1 MKKYGKWIWVGL
13 GVVALLLRW
22 LLSPAQ
28 IEQLYSRGLFKSVR
42 WLLDHTVGIL
52 PMPIGYILVIILII
66 GLLWRT
72 VDLFRSKRTWQQKL
86 KDTGMSTLA
95 FAGAVVFLF
104 LFLWGFNYG
113 RIPLEEQLGLEL
125 QPLTLEELESDMKA
139 SAVRLAQ
146 LRSEISHATD
156 SAVAV
161 AIYPHVLEEDQRAV
175 LENVLTNLGFPDV
188 GEVRARVLRP
198 KGVLL
203 RFSSSGVYFP
213 FTGEGNVDLGLY
225 PLQMPFVLTHELAH
239 GYGFGDEGT
248 CNFLAYL
255 ACLESEDPIYRYSG
269 QMAYFRYLASNYLQ
283 YKPEEYQEFRADLPK
298 GIQAD
303 LNAINANL
311 LEYPDLIP
319 RLQHQAYTT
328 YLKAQGIS
336 EGKENYSRILMLVR
350 AWKKR
355 EK

>member
-1 MKKYGKWIWVGL
+1 MKKYRKWIWVGL

-28 IEQLYSRGLFKSVR
+28 IEQLYARGLFKSVR
-42 WLLDHTVGIL
+42 WLLDHTVGLL
-52 PMPIGYILVIILII
+52 PVPVGYVLVILLII
-66 GLLWRT
+66 TLLWRT
-72 VDLFRSKRTWQQKL
+72 VDLFRSKKPWRQKL
-86 KDTGMSTLA
+86 LDTGTSTLS

-113 RIPLEEQLGLEL
+113 RIPLEQQLEL
-125 QPLTLEELESDMKA
+125 DMQALTVEELESDMKA
-139 SAVRLAQ
+139 SARELARLRNEVPGASDTA
-146 LRSEISHATD
+146 L
-156 SAVAV
+156 AVV
-161 AIYPHVLEEDQRAV
+161 IYPHILEEEQRAV
-175 LENVLTNLGFPDV
+175 LEKVLMEMGFPDV

-255 ACLESEDPIYRYSG
+255 ACRESEEPVYRYSG
-269 QMAYFRYLASNYLQ
+269 EMAYFRYLASNYLR
-283 YKPEEYQEFRADLPK
+283 YKPDDYQEFRATLPK

-319 RLQHQAYTT
+319 ELQHRAYTT

-336 EGKENYSRILMLVR
+336 EGKKNYSRILMLVR

-355 EK
+355 EQ